1 VAIGGNLPILR
12 SRCIHGHLGLEGD
25 GTQVTK
31 QKHPPK
37 GCLHCGNDDTG
48 WKREREGG
56 GGERE
61 KVWLVDD

>member
-1 VAIGGNLPILR
+1 M
-12 SRCIHGHLGLEGD
+12 
-25 GTQVTK
+25 TK